1 MTLAAHVY
9 YVCAAITDQSS
20 ATRFRSA
27 TLEFTT
33 QHALSGLGWRTHI
46 QPMLLDELQV
56 NHNEAHPAL
65 MRMRGQG
72 VFYLSASLP
81 GYVNHAWRGLNVET
95 TFSLRS
101 VSASP
106 IFAGCRR
113 LLQVTLA
120 FNRFL
125 LMWLILHRLCHFL
138 SLHLRTRFSP
148 PKVF

>member
-1 MTLAAHVY
+1 MTLAASVH

-81 GYVNHAWRGLNVET
+81 GYVNHAWRGLLTSLENYQWRSQSTGGEEMDVEMHYGNGT
-95 TFSLRS
+95 C
-101 VSASP
+101 P
-106 IFAGCRR
+106 GCGAK
-113 LLQVTLA
+113 LL
-120 FNRFL
+120 
-125 LMWLILHRLCHFL
+125 
-138 SLHLRTRFSP
+138 P
-148 PKVF
+148 

>member
-1 MTLAAHVY
+1 MTLAASVH

-81 GYVNHAWRGLNVET
+81 GYVNHAWRGLIHRIPVLDDMNSGTNCSSTDACQNGQVI
-95 TFSLRS
+95 S
-101 VSASP
+101 VSVPFGQACYPAS
-106 IFAGCRR
+106 AC
-113 LLQVTLA
+113 
-120 FNRFL
+120 
-125 LMWLILHRLCHFL
+125 
-138 SLHLRTRFSP
+138 
-148 PKVF
+148 